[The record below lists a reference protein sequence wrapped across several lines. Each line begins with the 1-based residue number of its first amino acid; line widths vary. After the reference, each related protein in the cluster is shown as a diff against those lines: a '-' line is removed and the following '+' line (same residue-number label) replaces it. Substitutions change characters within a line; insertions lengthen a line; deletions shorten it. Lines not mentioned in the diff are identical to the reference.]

1 MNAGVNKL
9 PSHIMFVGKMAAG
22 KTVLANYL
30 QGHWGYKK
38 LSLADPIKKI
48 EQTLANGHIP
58 ATATA
63 LHMAHL
69 NEKEKKI
76 FIKILEEALLIPR
89 EEPKPRKRLQFI
101 GTDGGRKR
109 ISDMIWVEYLNRV
122 ARDCNKVVIDD
133 VRFKNEYQFF
143 KNTGYFPIA
152 ICVSP
157 ETQMKRLESLYGEVD
172 PVILEHP
179 SETEIDRILK
189 EDSLPLTID
198 TSETTT
204 AEAILL
210 LKDF

>member
-1 MNAGVNKL
+1 
-9 PSHIMFVGKMAAG
+9 MFVGKMAAG

-48 EQTLANGHIP
+48 EQTLTTGHIP

-69 NEKEKKI
+69 SEKEKKI

-109 ISDMIWVEYLNRV
+109 ISEMIWVEYLHRV
-122 ARDCNKVVIDD
+122 ARQCATVIIDD

-143 KNTGYFPIA
+143 KNVGYFPIGLY
-152 ICVSP
+152 VSP
-157 ETQMKRLESLYGEVD
+157 ETQMKRLIKLYGEVD
-172 PVILEHP
+172 PNILKHP
-179 SETEIDRILK
+179 SETEIDSILEK
-189 EDSLPLTID
+189 ENLSFTID
-198 TSETTT
+198 TSETTVE
-204 AEAILL
+204 EAILL
-210 LKDF
+210 LKKFLEKGPSD